1 METKRNNL
9 KGDPPDGH
17 SSKLTGST
25 SYDTATDK
33 ALDRALRNEPTETKA
48 DADAMAGTT
57 PERKRRSLFVNLYK
71 MFVRMLRDAGLNLGV
86 VATMLMISK
95 SVFGMIEKMVPTR
108 ESFKKIGSIDIY
120 IFTGLFNWLLDGL
133 EKKRLKAI
141 KDGNRYNRD
150 IYNDKIN
157 QAVRRFFDAVSKPL
171 LKYMV
176 RNPYIL
182 NLWKEEIER
191 QMNNNEK
198 NT

>member
-1 METKRNNL
+1 
-9 KGDPPDGH
+9 
-17 SSKLTGST
+17 
-25 SYDTATDK
+25 
-33 ALDRALRNEPTETKA
+33 
-48 DADAMAGTT
+48 
-57 PERKRRSLFVNLYK
+57 
-71 MFVRMLRDAGLNLGV
+71 
-86 VATMLMISK
+86 
-95 SVFGMIEKMVPTR
+95 MVPTR
-108 ESFKKIGSIDIY
+108 ESFKRIGSIDIY

-141 KDGNRYNRD
+141 KEGNRYNRD

-176 RNPYIL
+176 RNPYIQ

-191 QMNNNEK
+191 QMNNNEE